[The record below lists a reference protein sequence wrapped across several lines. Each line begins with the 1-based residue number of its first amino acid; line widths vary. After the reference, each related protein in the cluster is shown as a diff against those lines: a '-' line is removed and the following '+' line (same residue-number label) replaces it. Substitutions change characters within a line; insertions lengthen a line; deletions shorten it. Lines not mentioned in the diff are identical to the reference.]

1 VLPTIPVKRRRK
13 SAAISEGAEP
23 GAFSSPACYLHEFES
38 PGRPAPGV
46 QIKRIH
52 EEHRADD
59 GLRVLVDRLWPRGI
73 SKQRAALDEW
83 RPDLAPSTAL
93 RKWFAH
99 DPLRWTEFRRRY
111 RAELRANAALLQSL
125 RERAAT
131 ERVTLLYATREPR
144 INHAIVL
151 RDVLRKGPST
161 PRRTRES

>member
-1 VLPTIPVKRRRK
+1 MPHAIPVNRRRK
-13 SAAISEGAEP
+13 SAATSEEAEP

-38 PGRPAPGV
+38 FGTTAPDV

-52 EEHRADD
+52 DERGTDD
-59 GLRVLVDRLWPRGI
+59 GLRVLVDRLWPRGL
-73 SKQRAALDEW
+73 SKKRAALNDW

-99 DPLRWTEFRRRY
+99 DPARWTEFRRRY
-111 RAELRANAALLQSL
+111 RAELRANTALLQSL
-125 RERAAT
+125 RERAT
-131 ERVTLLYATREPR
+131 VQRVTLLYASREPR

-151 RDVLRKGPST
+151 RDVLRKGLPT